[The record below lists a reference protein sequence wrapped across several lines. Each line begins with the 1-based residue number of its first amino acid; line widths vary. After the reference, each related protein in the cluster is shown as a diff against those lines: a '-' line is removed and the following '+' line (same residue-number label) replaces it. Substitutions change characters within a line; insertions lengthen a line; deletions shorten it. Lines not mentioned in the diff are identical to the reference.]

1 MSQIFLS
8 NIISH
13 KKRFF
18 YRLIKFLRNF
28 DEKITLKKG
37 KEKNGFRCLDK
48 TFGMWYK
55 RKGKFFGTELI
66 IWNRPNTTESFWIWQ
81 LWPGKL

>member
-37 KEKNGFRCLDK
+37 KEKNGFRRLDK
-48 TFGMWYK
+48 TLGMW
-55 RKGKFFGTELI
+55 
-66 IWNRPNTTESFWIWQ
+66 
-81 LWPGKL
+81 